1 MALTKWIAKQANSK
15 RYLHNE
21 NDVNSLGHNK
31 TKGLAERKDGKIW
44 IVHNDGIDC
53 FDPQTE
59 KFVHYLHDDFEISR
73 HPGHVFI
80 DRKNRIWV
88 IGTKGVFGK

>member
-1 MALTKWIAKQANSK
+1 MVLTKWIAKQTNSK
-15 RYLHNE
+15 VLHNE

-59 KFVHYLHDDFEISR
+59 KFVHIYRMILKSADMPDMFLHW
-73 HPGHVFI
+73 P
-80 DRKNRIWV
+80 
-88 IGTKGVFGK
+88 